1 MVGAI
6 NGDNKNISQKDESML
21 FYQLKKFEVLMKR
34 RAGQY
39 CVFDYGRNK
48 IIPSGEQKT
57 HNEYK
62 IAKNKQ
68 TKKVIDWLKKA
79 NAILQKED
87 PLGGKILVN
96 SKANARKTKNNFV
109 SV

>member
-1 MVGAI
+1 MSDS
-6 NGDNKNISQKDESML
+6 GDNKNISQKDETAL
-21 FYQLKKFEVLMKR
+21 FYHLKKFEVLMKR
-34 RAGQY
+34 KAGQY
-39 CVFDYGRNK
+39 CVFDYGKNK

-68 TKKVIDWLKKA
+68 TKKVIVWLKKA

-87 PLGGKILVN
+87 PLGGKVLVN
-96 SKANARKTKNNFV
+96 SVKASRKTKNN
-109 SV
+109 SLSL